1 MIASDF
7 LKQKVQTNTQRLKM
21 RLKAVIILLKILLL
35 TLIVT
40 DLALAKQKPFM
51 PGFTTAEKV
60 NIKADKMYYEQK
72 TNLYFA
78 EGNVVIQQEDATLK
92 ADKVTINTI
101 TQDAK
106 AIGNVTLTEGENVLN
121 CERLDV
127 NLATKVG
134 TISQATLFVKENN
147 YHISGQSFEK
157 LGENRYRVLNG
168 TVTTC
173 DGEVPDWKITG
184 GEIDVTLEGVATLKK
199 STFQIKNIPI
209 AYFPYFF
216 YPVKIERQS
225 GFMMPHFAYSSRD
238 GAVIENS
245 FFWEISDNTDATFY
259 LDYAS
264 KKGVGEGVELRY
276 VLNKR
281 SKGTLYQYYIQER
294 SKYFED
300 KYDPV
305 LGRNRKR
312 GIVDFEGEHY
322 FNDTSY
328 TKARMAW
335 LSDRKIFN
343 DYSREIK
350 RFESDWNRTS
360 LRSLEKNK
368 SLLFYTKNWSQYTLT
383 TELDYYKDLMKSDR
397 TTLQKLPQINF
408 SGGSQNITRTPLFFK
423 FDSAYNNFNRDN
435 GVEGQVIDLFP
446 KISWPFNFANY
457 LKFTP
462 EIGMRG
468 LFALNLS
475 NTDSD
480 CDYQKA
486 VIDANAELS
495 TTLLKVYNFQ
505 GKKISKLK
513 HSIEPSILY
522 RYNSD
527 EDQEDFPFFEPMGRF
542 FERNL
547 ITYSLTNRFTAKVL
561 QPDGTYSEQEVGFLR
576 IAQSYYFER
585 PDLHPLGEL
594 NKKNAYYH
602 DGNWAGWVRDNLWG
616 QKDWARADWA
626 WADWARA
633 TEGYNGHDV
642 SDLLA
647 ELRFRINY
655 HTNFKAKLRYNPYD
669 NSLSSYNVFLLME
682 YRKNDYIR
690 FGYSYVRDRLEVYNI
705 KTRFNLSKS
714 WTAFYETRHSGFDSK
729 TLDSLYGLEYYA
741 KCWSVRFNVE
751 DKASQQGKD
760 SETEFGILFSLAGL
774 GELGGFEGSMD

>member
-1 MIASDF
+1 MRY
-7 LKQKVQTNTQRLKM
+7 KVVVT
-21 RLKAVIILLKILLL
+21 LLKILLVAF
-35 TLIVT
+35 TVPH
-40 DLALAKQKPFM
+40 LALAKQKPFI
-51 PGFTTAEKV
+51 PGFSTAEKV

-72 TNLYFA
+72 TNLFFA

-92 ADKVTINTI
+92 ADKVTINTV

-134 TISQATLFVKENN
+134 TISQATLFVKEKN

-173 DGEVPDWKITG
+173 DGEVPAWKITG

-225 GFMMPHFAYSSRD
+225 GFLMPHFAYSSRD
-238 GAVIENS
+238 GVKFENS
-245 FFWEISDNTDATFY
+245 FFWAISDNADATFY
-259 LDYAS
+259 IDYAS
-264 KKGVGEGVELRY
+264 EKGVGEGVEFRY
-276 VLNKR
+276 VLNER
-281 SKGTLYQYYIQER
+281 SKGTLYQYYIEER
-294 SKYFED
+294 SKYFKDE
-300 KYDPV
+300 YDPV
-305 LGRNRKR
+305 LGRKRKR
-312 GIVDFEGEHY
+312 GIVSFEGEHY

-343 DYSREIK
+343 DYSREIR
-350 RFESDWNRTS
+350 RFESEWNRTS

-383 TELDYYKDLMKSDR
+383 TELNYYKDLVKKDR

-408 SGGSQNITRTPLFFK
+408 SGKSQNITRTPLFFK
-423 FDSAYNNFNRDN
+423 IDSAYGNFTRNH
-435 GVEGQVIDLFP
+435 GVEGQRLDLFP

-475 NTDSD
+475 NTDSNF
-480 CDYQKA
+480 DYQKA

-495 TTLLKVYNFQ
+495 TTLLKVYHFP

-513 HSIEPSILY
+513 HSIEPNIIY

-527 EDQEDFPFFEPMGRF
+527 E
-542 FERNL
+542 
-547 ITYSLTNRFTAKVL
+547 
-561 QPDGTYSEQEVGFLR
+561 
-576 IAQSYYFER
+576 
-585 PDLHPLGEL
+585 
-594 NKKNAYYH
+594 
-602 DGNWAGWVRDNLWG
+602 
-616 QKDWARADWA
+616 
-626 WADWARA
+626 
-633 TEGYNGHDV
+633 
-642 SDLLA
+642 
-647 ELRFRINY
+647 
-655 HTNFKAKLRYNPYD
+655 
-669 NSLSSYNVFLLME
+669 
-682 YRKNDYIR
+682 
-690 FGYSYVRDRLEVYNI
+690 
-705 KTRFNLSKS
+705 
-714 WTAFYETRHSGFDSK
+714 
-729 TLDSLYGLEYYA
+729 
-741 KCWSVRFNVE
+741 
-751 DKASQQGKD
+751 
-760 SETEFGILFSLAGL
+760 
-774 GELGGFEGSMD
+774 